1 MSQAVQ
7 LRAVSSPFSHAYL
20 YPIHLLSQA
29 VPASS
34 LPSPEVMSRKPFGIL
49 LNLLESTLAGVLGSV
64 GSKRLNGL
72 LTRLEA
78 TLTERPGGG
87 GSVLPSPSHL
97 SGASDF
103 AVSRGTREITPASS
117 GLPNRGVR

>member
-20 YPIHLLSQA
+20 YPIPLLSQA

-49 LNLLESTLAGVLGSV
+49 LNLLESTLAGVLASV

-78 TLTERPGGG
+78 TLTERPGG
-87 GSVLPSPSHL
+87 
-97 SGASDF
+97 
-103 AVSRGTREITPASS
+103 RGLRPPFSQ
-117 GLPNRGVR
+117 PFVWRF